1 MKKMIGVVLAVGLL
15 LVAGCAEQ
23 KPEEAARLIV
33 DQQVAIHHEG
43 FELDTSKVSYKVIA
57 QEGDTAMV
65 EVSGDIAVKAVIPL
79 AKKGGEWV
87 LNVPHA
93 PAGAKGAHAPA
104 KKPAGH

>member
-1 MKKMIGVVLAVGLL
+1 MKNGICFLFVAVFLI
-15 LVAGCAEQ
+15 VGCAEQ
-23 KPEEAARLIV
+23 KPEEAARQIV
-33 DQQVAIHHEG
+33 DQQVAVHHEG
-43 FELDTSKVSYKVIA
+43 FEMDTSRVAYKVIA

-93 PAGAKGAHAPA
+93 DPAAQGAGKPA
-104 KKPAGH
+104 RHPAGH